1 MTDDEKAK
9 YLANI
14 YHLLIADGGVD
25 RLEERVF
32 DEIRRDLHAG
42 YLDTQK
48 GKEMARKEGFR
59 VQLVGRWS
67 ERVAN
72 LEDMLLAAYCNGV
85 FERTEKK
92 VIQDYARPL
101 RIDQKQFDVIKEET
115 KRRYA
120 EFKRKAI

>member
-1 MTDDEKAK
+1 MNEEEKVK

-25 RLEERVF
+25 RLEERAF
-32 DEIRRDLHAG
+32 EEIRRELRGG
-42 YLDTQK
+42 YFETK
-48 GKEMARKEGFR
+48 KAKEMAQHEGYQ

-67 ERVAN
+67 DRVAN
-72 LEDMLLAAYCNGV
+72 FEDMLFAAYCNGV

-92 VIQDYARPL
+92 AIQQYARQL
-101 RIDQKQFDVIKEET
+101 GIDQKQFDIIKQET

-120 EFKRKAI
+120 EFKAKGT